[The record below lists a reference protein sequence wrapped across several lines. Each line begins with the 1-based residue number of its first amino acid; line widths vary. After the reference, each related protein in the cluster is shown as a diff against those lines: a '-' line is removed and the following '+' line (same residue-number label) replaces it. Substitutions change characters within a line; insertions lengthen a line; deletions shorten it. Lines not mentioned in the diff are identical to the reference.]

1 MFLLET
7 SKNWKEKFRY
17 IINAMNIEIKNIH
30 AIQSLVEHHC
40 EKVISISGKPDNSR
54 AKGILELA
62 HKKNIKI
69 NIKDNKL
76 IAYCKEPSVKDLK
89 NSDYNLGELVLILDE
104 VQDTRNLGSCLRSAS
119 FFGVD
124 SVIIPKNNSAEYSNP
139 AVIETSTGGV
149 FNLDLYKATNITETI
164 KKLKENDYWVSG
176 FSEHANE
183 MLENKNFSEK
193 NVLVFGNE
201 EKGIRALVEKSCDE
215 TLKISQKGKVS
226 SLNVSVAVSIGL
238 FSVSNKL

>member
-30 AIQSLVEHHC
+30 AIQSLVEFHS
-40 EKVISISGKPDNSR
+40 EKVISISGGTDNP
-54 AKGILELA
+54 KTKEIFELA

-69 NIKDNKL
+69 NIKDHKL

-89 NSDYNLGELVLILDE
+89 SSDYDLGELVLILDE
-104 VQDTRNLGSCLRSAS
+104 IQDTRNLGSCLRSAS

-149 FNLDLYKATNITETI
+149 FNLNLYKATNISETI
-164 KKLKENDYWVSG
+164 KKLKANEYWVSG
-176 FSEHANE
+176 FSEHAHE
-183 MLENKNFSEK
+183 IFENKDFSGK

-201 EKGIRALVEKSCDE
+201 EKGMRALVEKSCDDC
-215 TLKISQKGKVS
+215 LKISQKGKVS
-226 SLNVSVAVSIGL
+226 SLNVSVAVSIAL
-238 FSVSNKL
+238 FAASNKL

>member
-1 MFLLET
+1 M
-7 SKNWKEKFRY
+7 
-17 IINAMNIEIKNIH
+17 
-30 AIQSLVEHHC
+30 
-40 EKVISISGKPDNSR
+40 
-54 AKGILELA
+54 
-62 HKKNIKI
+62 
-69 NIKDNKL
+69 
-76 IAYCKEPSVKDLK
+76 
-89 NSDYNLGELVLILDE
+89 
-104 VQDTRNLGSCLRSAS
+104 QDTRNLGSCLRSAS

-124 SVIIPKNNSAEYSNP
+124 SIIIPKNNSAEYSNS

-164 KKLKENDYWVSG
+164 KKLKETGYWISG
-176 FSEHANE
+176 FSEHAHDT
-183 MLENKNFSEK
+183 LENTDFSEK

-238 FSVSNKL
+238 FTVSNKL

>member
-1 MFLLET
+1 M
-7 SKNWKEKFRY
+7 
-17 IINAMNIEIKNIH
+17 
-30 AIQSLVEHHC
+30 
-40 EKVISISGKPDNSR
+40 
-54 AKGILELA
+54 
-62 HKKNIKI
+62 
-69 NIKDNKL
+69 
-76 IAYCKEPSVKDLK
+76 K
-89 NSDYNLGELVLILDE
+89 NSAYNLGELVLILDE

-183 MLENKNFSEK
+183 MLENKGFSEK

-215 TLKISQKGKVS
+215 TIKISQKGKVS